1 MDIRQE
7 AKDFL
12 ITFPLAL
19 IVGGA
24 LLWGSVWVW
33 GLLDESRPPLEA
45 RKSETLSVAEL
56 EAGPGDASPPPS
68 RRYQI
73 STTGG

>member
-19 IVGGA
+19 ILGGA
-24 LLWGSVWVW
+24 LLWGPVWVG
-33 GLLDESRPPLEA
+33 GLLKSRPSLEG

-56 EAGPGDASPPPS
+56 ERGPAP
-68 RRYQI
+68 R
-73 STTGG
+73 